1 MSFDME
7 HCNEDMDIDIPLD
20 FSSKAQEVTDYRCD
34 QCGKYFAASRSLIL
48 HKKIHTGIKPYTCPV
63 EGCGKSFYV
72 HAQLVR
78 HSYSHSNLRTEKCPY
93 KNCSSPIKLFKTK
106 ADVRQHIKNWH
117 TLEKSEQREQ
127 RLMKKLEKYKH
138 YAENYKK
145 LLDQNKSLME
155 ENKKLRLSLAAS
167 NPNQPS
173 VSPDKKTSSKRPVP
187 AYTQFL
193 REQYKQIK
201 EQNEKASFTE
211 CSKEI
216 AKRWRKLTPE
226 EKKPY
231 LDRFREEMDTYS
243 EEKKDLTLSD
253 VPAPA
258 FESFPSTTNPPVSIC
273 RKCGSTD
280 ICQVQSP
287 ETSLPLLSLPS
298 QPLKSDPVSCYL

>member
-1 MSFDME
+1 MQHRQILFL
-7 HCNEDMDIDIPLD
+7 NE
-20 FSSKAQEVTDYRCD
+20 SSKNREHFDRRGLELLGLRVASRLSSAGAATPGNVIRHGALQRGHGYRHSARFQFQGSGSDRLPVRLFTLIHRRCD

-78 HSYSHSNLRTEKCPY
+78 HSYSHSNLRTEKCPCILLAHLKGRY

-145 LLDQNKSLME
+145 LLDQVALCVACELQNKSLME

-201 EQNEKASFTE
+201 EQN
-211 CSKEI
+211 
-216 AKRWRKLTPE
+216 
-226 EKKPY
+226 
-231 LDRFREEMDTYS
+231 
-243 EEKKDLTLSD
+243 
-253 VPAPA
+253 VH
-258 FESFPSTTNPPVSIC
+258 PSS
-273 RKCGSTD
+273 
-280 ICQVQSP
+280 
-287 ETSLPLLSLPS
+287 
-298 QPLKSDPVSCYL
+298 